1 MFWQDRGVTSSQ
13 VPTQTQRSNDT
24 PTVRI
29 QPVAATP
36 EPAWPTAEPMT
47 ATNIPPV
54 PASGVAFE
62 PQTPPTNGHVPP
74 SPLSPLSPPNG
85 AANGTLNGVANGTLS
100 GATNGTLNG
109 APNGTLNGAANGNG
123 AVNGAVNGIPAAPA
137 APAQPAAAQ
146 PAAAEPAA
154 GPTPDADPAPA
165 AAPAAA
171 PAKPA
176 EPAKPRSRL
185 RRIARRIVGPTL
197 LTKKG

>member
-62 PQTPPTNGHVPP
+62 PETPPTNGHL
-74 SPLSPLSPPNG
+74 PLGPPNS
-85 AANGTLNGVANGTLS
+85 AL
-100 GATNGTLNG
+100 
-109 APNGTLNGAANGNG
+109 NGTLNGAANGVPAGNGTLNG
-123 AVNGAVNGIPAAPA
+123 AVNGVPAVLGAPA
-137 APAQPAAAQ
+137 VPGAPAQA
-146 PAAAEPAA
+146 AAAEPAA
-154 GPTPDADPAPA
+154 GPTPDPAPAPAPA
-165 AAPAAA
+165 ATAATAPAPA

-185 RRIARRIVGPTL
+185 RRIARRIVGPSL

>member
-62 PQTPPTNGHVPP
+62 PQTPPTNGHAPL

-85 AANGTLNGVANGTLS
+85 AANGTINGAINGTLS
-100 GATNGTLNG
+100 G

-123 AVNGAVNGIPAAPA
+123 AVNGAVNGVPAAPA
-137 APAQPAAAQ
+137 APAQ

-171 PAKPA
+171 PAPAKPT